1 MEDCIFCKIINNE
14 IPSYK
19 IYEDDLVLA
28 FLDVNPLSSGHTLV
42 VPKKHADNVFDIEEK
57 YLERIAVVSKQ
68 IAQKMK
74 ANLGIDGVNFY
85 HASGV
90 HAEQTVFHFHLHII
104 PRKEDDDICFTRAIT
119 KKTDVSEEEFKGIA
133 TKLKIEK

>member
-1 MEDCIFCKIINNE
+1 MENCIFCKIINNE

-28 FLDVNPLSSGHTLV
+28 ILDLNPLSTGHTLII
-42 VPKKHADNVFDIEEK
+42 PKKHAKDIFEIEEK
-57 YLERIAVVSKQ
+57 YLERIAAVSKK
-68 IAQKMK
+68 ISQKMK
-74 ANLGIDGVNFY
+74 DQLGVAGVNFY

-104 PRKEDDDICFTRAIT
+104 PRREEDDICFTRAIT
-119 KKTDVSEEEFKGIA
+119 KKTNVSDEEFKQTAG
-133 TKLKIEK
+133 KLKIEK